1 MTGKKQ
7 ELLRS
12 GRTGTMKT
20 GTEKTYVID
29 EQELQ

>member
-12 GRTGTMKT
+12 RRIGTMKT
-20 GTEKTYVID
+20 GTEETYVID
-29 EQELQ
+29 ELEL